1 MHAVRS
7 ENDKIRPGHIYRQ
20 GTTMNIRSMRFAVL
34 LPIAA
39 GLAACD
45 KAEQPQLH
53 KVTYKD
59 AVRPILQKHCT
70 ECHAVGQQ
78 GARASGL
85 LMDSYASLMKGT
97 QFGPVIIPGSPM
109 ASSLYILISGKD
121 KLTIT
126 MPHTQ
131 DPLSDEDIKTIR
143 NWIENG
149 AVEN

>member
-1 MHAVRS
+1 
-7 ENDKIRPGHIYRQ
+7 
-20 GTTMNIRSMRFAVL
+20 
-34 LPIAA
+34 
-39 GLAACD
+39 
-45 KAEQPQLH
+45 
-53 KVTYKD
+53 
-59 AVRPILQKHCT
+59 
-70 ECHAVGQQ
+70 
-78 GARASGL
+78 
-85 LMDSYASLMKGT
+85 
-97 QFGPVIIPGSPM
+97 M

>member
-1 MHAVRS
+1 
-7 ENDKIRPGHIYRQ
+7 
-20 GTTMNIRSMRFAVL
+20 MNIRSMPLAVL

-39 GLAACD
+39 SLAACD
-45 KAEQPQLH
+45 KAEQPQMH
-53 KVTYKD
+53 KVTYED
-59 AVRPILQKHCT
+59 AVRPILQKHCI
-70 ECHAVGQQ
+70 ECHAAGQQ

-85 LMDSYASLMKGT
+85 LMDSYASLLKGT
-97 QFGPVIIPGSPM
+97 PFGPVINPGSPM

-126 MPHTQ
+126 MPHTK
-131 DPLSDEDIKTIR
+131 DPLSNEDIKTIR